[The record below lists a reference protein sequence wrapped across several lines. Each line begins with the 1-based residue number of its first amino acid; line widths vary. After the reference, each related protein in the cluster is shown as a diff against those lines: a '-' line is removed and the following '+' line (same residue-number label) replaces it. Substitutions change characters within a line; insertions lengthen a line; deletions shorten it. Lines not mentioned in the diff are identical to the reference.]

1 MGEINFARV
10 DARLVHGQVT
20 TAWSNSVGI
29 NAIYVV
35 DNPTAN
41 DDFTK
46 MLYTNLQNNYS
57 FKIKI
62 FTVEEVIEYW
72 NKTEF
77 EKDNVMLLFKDVMH
91 AVETARSIPYKTLN
105 VGGSP
110 KTTDNK
116 VLASNV
122 ALTEEEYNLLKE
134 LENDLGIEVYF
145 QTLPSANKKKLKEV
159 RY

>member
-35 DNPTAN
+35 DDPTAN

-57 FKIKI
+57 FKIKV
-62 FTVEEVIEYW
+62 FTVEEVIKYW

-77 EKDNVMLLFKDVMH
+77 EKDKVMLLFKDVKH
-91 AVETARSIPYKTLN
+91 AVETAKSIPYKNLN
-105 VGGSP
+105 IGGSP
-110 KTTDNK
+110 KTPNNK
-116 VLASNV
+116 VVTPDV
-122 ALTEEEYNLLKE
+122 ALSKEEFYLLKE
-134 LENDLGIEVYF
+134 LENNLNIEVYF
-145 QTLPSANKKKLKEV
+145 QTMPSSGKKKLKEV
-159 RY
+159 KY